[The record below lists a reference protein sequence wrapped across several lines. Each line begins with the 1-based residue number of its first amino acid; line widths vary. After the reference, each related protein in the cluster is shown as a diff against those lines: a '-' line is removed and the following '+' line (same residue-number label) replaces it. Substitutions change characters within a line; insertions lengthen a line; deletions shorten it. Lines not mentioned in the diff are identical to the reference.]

1 MNAATES
8 TNQVSAMRERA
19 LLKALAAAFR
29 VIEEID
35 LDESIRI
42 ADALAEDLAP
52 LPGEP
57 IRLGGFVLDCAN
69 HVWLS
74 PALAPT
80 LGTFLEVLV
89 DYFARMHHEPR
100 LARERAEG
108 VVELLRAHLE
118 VSA

>member
-8 TNQVSAMRERA
+8 TNQVSALRERA

-57 IRLGGFVLDCAN
+57 VRLGGFVLDCAN

-89 DYFARMHHEPR
+89 DYFARMLHEPR

>member
-1 MNAATES
+1 MNAES
-8 TNQVSAMRERA
+8 TVNQVSARREQA
-19 LLKALAAAFR
+19 VLKALAAAFQAL
-29 VIEEID
+29 ELHD

-57 IRLGGFVLDCAN
+57 ISLNCAN

-118 VSA
+118 VAA

>member
-1 MNAATES
+1 
-8 TNQVSAMRERA
+8 
-19 LLKALAAAFR
+19 
-29 VIEEID
+29 
-35 LDESIRI
+35 
-42 ADALAEDLAP
+42 
-52 LPGEP
+52 
-57 IRLGGFVLDCAN
+57 
-69 HVWLS
+69 
-74 PALAPT
+74 LAPT

>member
-8 TNQVSAMRERA
+8 TNQVSVLRERA

-29 VIEEID
+29 VIEELD

-57 IRLGGFVLDCAN
+57 IRLGGFVLDCVS
-69 HVWLS
+69 HTWLT

-80 LGTFLEVLV
+80 LGSFREVLV

-100 LARERAEG
+100 LARERAES
-108 VVELLRAHLE
+108 VVELLRRHLE
-118 VSA
+118 VES